1 MTAKTKDK
9 PKLSICMI
17 VKDEEGNLTR
27 CLDSFLPIIHKS
39 WCELIIVDTGSTD
52 RTVEVAREYTDQIY
66 FQEWKDDFST
76 PRNFGISKATG
87 DRIMIVDA
95 DEELDQKTLYV
106 LMDALLNPA
115 YTEYGTIFI
124 MLRNFYTLDT
134 GEFAEVIHPRIFH
147 NKPGEPLYQFKIHN
161 KPRTDAPYLFLDK
174 VIFNHYGYV
183 FQKADLFIQKKERS
197 LPMLEKEYAT
207 NPDDMHILT
216 HIIKTYYATGDHK
229 KVVEIG
235 DHWLE
240 IMRTIEYH
248 EGWFAYLE
256 VFANLMGSYTALDDT
271 RGAERIMKES
281 RRYSDRLISLHLIL
295 GQHYL
300 AKKKTAKAVKLFEEA
315 LRVSRQEGTPYE
327 LLCTTNTAVIMP
339 EILNYLAI
347 IHFMD
352 GDYEKSGKYLN
363 EGIRSNA
370 NRLPLRWDIW
380 NDNQAGK
387 RLVRNKIGPKRRS

>member
-1 MTAKTKDK
+1 MTAEVKDK

-66 FQEWKDDFST
+66 FQKWKDDFST

-87 DRIMIVDA
+87 DRIMIIDA
-95 DEELDQKTLYV
+95 DEELDQKSLYP
-106 LMDALLNPA
+106 LLDALLNPA
-115 YTEYGTIFI
+115 YEEYGTIFI
-124 MLRNFYTLDT
+124 GLRNFYTVDT

-147 NKPGEPLYQFKIHN
+147 NKPGEDLYQFKIHN
-161 KPRTDAPYLFLDK
+161 KPRTDAPYLFMDK

-183 FQKADLFIQKKERS
+183 FQRADVFIQKKERS
-197 LPMLEKEYAT
+197 LPMLEKEYAE
-207 NPDDMHILT
+207 NKDDMHILT
-216 HIIKTYYATGDHK
+216 HIIKTYYATGNHE

-235 DHWLE
+235 DQWMK
-240 IMRTIEYH
+240 IMRTIEFH

-256 VFANLMGSYTALDDT
+256 VFANLMGSYTHLGDT
-271 RGAERIMKES
+271 RGAERILKES
-281 RRYSDRLISLHLIL
+281 RRYSDRLISLNLLL

-300 AKKKTAKAVKLFEEA
+300 TINKLNKARQLFEDA
-315 LRVSRQEGTPYE
+315 LLISKQEGTPYE

-339 EILNYLAI
+339 EILNYLAL
-347 IHFMD
+347 IHFAE
-352 GDYEKSGKYLN
+352 GNYEKAGKYLN
-363 EGIRSNA
+363 DGILSNK

-380 NDNQAGK
+380 NNSFSNK
-387 RLVRNKIGPKRRS
+387 RLVHNKLGPKRRS